1 MADEKKVEDKIFK
14 VIEEGIDLVF
24 NFGKRAVTEGLK
36 EVFEIKTGDPVK
48 DEAEVAARMKR
59 LKKEAK
65 AKMRVLIDGLWE
77 DEDEK
82 KPPDKKDKVDP

>member
-1 MADEKKVEDKIFK
+1 MADEKKVEDKVFR

-48 DEAEVAARMKR
+48 DEAEVATRMKR
-59 LKKEAK
+59 LKREAK
-65 AKMRVLIDGLWE
+65 ARMRDLVDGLWK
-77 DEDEK
+77 DDDDK
-82 KPPDKKDKVDP
+82 GPPDKKDKVDP